1 MQTAENAGYT
11 LQTMTQFAQRI
22 EVWPIERLKPY
33 ERNART
39 HSPDQVTKIA
49 ASLAEFGFVNPILVD
64 SSDGIIAGHGRLA
77 AATELGLPEVP
88 VIVLDHLTDSQRR
101 AYILADN
108 KLAEL
113 AGWDV
118 DILRAEM
125 AEIAAE
131 DPNLLELAGFAAAEI
146 EAALDDDGEGG
157 GEGGDDGDDVY
168 TRKIEAPTYTAKEE
182 HAPPIPEMIDT
193 KRAEYL
199 TERILDA
206 DLPEDV
212 RDFLVAAA
220 QRHVIFD
227 YKRIAEFYCHAS
239 PQVQRLMEESALVIV
254 DFNKA
259 IEGGFV
265 ELSKKLIGIYS
276 ATYEKH
282 EDDEDPEAIENA
294 A

>member
-1 MQTAENAGYT
+1 M
-11 LQTMTQFAQRI
+11 QTMTQFAQRI
-22 EVWPIERLKPY
+22 EVWPVERLKPY

-39 HSPDQVTKIA
+39 HSPEQVTKIA

-64 SSDGIIAGHGRLA
+64 SADGIIAGHGRLA
-77 AATELGLPEVP
+77 AAQELGLPEVP
-88 VIVLDHLTDSQRR
+88 VIVLDHLSDTQRR
-101 AYILADN
+101 AYVLADN

-146 EAALDDDGEGG
+146 EAALEDDGEGG
-157 GEGGDDGDDVY
+157 GEGADDEDEVY
-168 TRKIEAPTYTAKEE
+168 TRKIEAPTYTPKEE
-182 HAPPIPEMIDT
+182 FAPAIEEMIDS
-193 KRAEYL
+193 KRAQYL
-199 TERILDA
+199 TERVLDA
-206 DLPEDV
+206 DLPDDV

-239 PQVQRLMEESALVIV
+239 PKVQRLMEESALVIV
-254 DFNKA
+254 DFGSA
-259 IEGGFV
+259 IDGGYV
-265 ELSKKLIGIYS
+265 ELSQKLTSIYS
-276 ATYEKH
+276 DNYEGADTGDG
-282 EDDEDPEAIENA
+282 DDAQ
-294 A
+294 